1 MSRRGG
7 IRYQLSGNLRQ
18 FALPDILRV
27 IESGQRTG
35 ALVFSRG
42 KLRAAIYFSAGQ
54 WLLAERIGSGLVLA
68 QHLARC
74 RPDHAGDVRGRHGHL
89 PLAEAGE
96 VPDVQIVRTLIGA
109 HLLNHDDLRT
119 FAVDDAVNLL
129 TIMLGW
135 PDGDFF
141 FEDGTPPPQGRLA
154 LPLPVGPLVAQALRY
169 AKAGGAASPVNGVGS
184 VSGANGM
191 SGMGGM
197 HGAPSAN
204 GMPPTRHRAR
214 APSSAWTP
222 CSISP
227 RLTRTPLP
235 PCSSRRT
242 NGASSRR
249 WMDACRWE
257 PSFSGCKRLSMPIL
271 RLAAELLA
279 SRVLV
284 VVGSS
289 SGPQTGILP
298 G

>member
-1 MSRRGG
+1 MP
-7 IRYQLSGNLRQ
+7 LSGNLRQ

-35 ALVFSRG
+35 ALVLSRG

-54 WLLAERIGSGLVLA
+54 WLLAERIGSSLVLA
-68 QHLARC
+68 QQLARVGLIT
-74 RPDHAGDVRGRHGHL
+74 PEQFEAAIGI
-89 PLAEAGE
+89 PFAEAGE
-96 VPDVQIVRTLIGA
+96 VPDVQVVRTLIGA

-129 TIMLGW
+129 TIALGW

-169 AKAGGAASPVNGVGS
+169 AQASGAIAPTLANGAGG

-191 SGMGGM
+191 SGMN
-197 HGAPSAN
+197 GAPSAN
-204 GMPPTRHRAR
+204 AMPHQTPRPRAVVGLDAVLDFAEVEPEAGAAVQLTPDQWRFLTAVDGRLPLGAVIHRLQ
-214 APSSAWTP
+214 APE
-222 CSISP
+222 
-227 RLTRTPLP
+227 RV
-235 PCSSRRT
+235 
-242 NGASSRR
+242 
-249 WMDACRWE
+249 
-257 PSFSGCKRLSMPIL
+257 IL

>member
-1 MSRRGG
+1 MP
-7 IRYQLSGNLRQ
+7 LSGNLRQ

-35 ALVFSRG
+35 ALVLSRG

-54 WLLAERIGSGLVLA
+54 WLLAERIGSSLVLA
-68 QHLARC
+68 QHLARVGLIT
-74 RPDHAGDVRGRHGHL
+74 PETFEAAIGI
-89 PLAEAGE
+89 PFAEAGE

-169 AKAGGAASPVNGVGS
+169 AKAGGVASPVNGVGS

-191 SGMGGM
+191 
-197 HGAPSAN
+197 H
-204 GMPPTRHRAR
+204 
-214 APSSAWTP
+214 
-222 CSISP
+222 
-227 RLTRTPLP
+227 
-235 PCSSRRT
+235 
-242 NGASSRR
+242 GASSANAMPPYQTPRPR
-249 WMDACRWE
+249 AVVGLDAVLDFAE
-257 PSFSGCKRLSMPIL
+257 IDADSGAAVQLTQDQWRFLTAVDGRLPLGAVIQRLQAPEHVIL

>member
-1 MSRRGG
+1 MP
-7 IRYQLSGNLRQ
+7 LSGNLRQ

-35 ALVFSRG
+35 ALVLSRG

-54 WLLAERIGSGLVLA
+54 WLLAERIGSSLVLA
-68 QHLARC
+68 QQLARVGLIT
-74 RPDHAGDVRGRHGHL
+74 PETFEAAIGI
-89 PLAEAGE
+89 PFAEAGE

-129 TIMLGW
+129 TIVLGW

-169 AKAGGAASPVNGVGS
+169 AKASGVVSPANGAGS

-191 SGMGGM
+191 SGMSGM
-197 HGAPSAN
+197 SGAPSAN
-204 GMPPTRHRAR
+204 ATPPYQTPRPRAVVGLDAVLDFAEIDPEAGAAVQITPDQWR
-214 APSSAWTP
+214 FLTAVDGRLPLGAVIQRLQAP
-222 CSISP
+222 
-227 RLTRTPLP
+227 
-235 PCSSRRT
+235 
-242 NGASSRR
+242 
-249 WMDACRWE
+249 E
-257 PSFSGCKRLSMPIL
+257 HVIL

-298 G
+298 GVTR

>member
-1 MSRRGG
+1 MP
-7 IRYQLSGNLRQ
+7 LSGNLRQ

-35 ALVFSRG
+35 VLVLSRG

-54 WLLAERIGSGLVLA
+54 WLLAERIGSSLLLA
-68 QHLARC
+68 QQLARVGLIT
-74 RPDHAGDVRGRHGHL
+74 PEQFEAAIGI
-89 PLAEAGE
+89 PFAEAGE

-169 AKAGGAASPVNGVGS
+169 AQASGAVAPANGAGGGA
-184 VSGANGM
+184 SGANGM
-191 SGMGGM
+191 SGM
-197 HGAPSAN
+197 HSAPSAN
-204 GMPPTRHRAR
+204 AMPHQTPRPRAVVGLDAVLDFAEIEPEAGAAVQLTQDQWRFLTAVDGRLPLGAVIHRLQ
-214 APSSAWTP
+214 AP
-222 CSISP
+222 
-227 RLTRTPLP
+227 
-235 PCSSRRT
+235 
-242 NGASSRR
+242 
-249 WMDACRWE
+249 E
-257 PSFSGCKRLSMPIL
+257 HVIL

>member
-1 MSRRGG
+1 MP
-7 IRYQLSGNLRQ
+7 LSGNLRQ

-35 ALVFSRG
+35 ALVLSRG
-42 KLRAAIYFSAGQ
+42 KLRAAVYFSAGQ
-54 WLLAERIGSGLVLA
+54 WLLAERIGSSLVLA
-68 QHLARC
+68 QQLARVGLIT
-74 RPDHAGDVRGRHGHL
+74 PETFEAAIGI
-89 PLAEAGE
+89 PFAEAGE

-129 TIMLGW
+129 TIVLGW

-169 AKAGGAASPVNGVGS
+169 ATASSAVAPANGAGGM
-184 VSGANGM
+184 SGANGM
-191 SGMGGM
+191 Q
-197 HGAPSAN
+197 SAN
-204 GMPPTRHRAR
+204 VSQSANAMPYQTPRPRAVVGLDAVLDFAEIDPEAGAAVQLTQDQWR
-214 APSSAWTP
+214 FLTAVDGRLPLGAVIQRLQAP
-222 CSISP
+222 
-227 RLTRTPLP
+227 
-235 PCSSRRT
+235 
-242 NGASSRR
+242 
-249 WMDACRWE
+249 E
-257 PSFSGCKRLSMPIL
+257 HVIL

-284 VVGSS
+284 VVGST

-298 G
+298 GVTR

>member
-1 MSRRGG
+1 MP
-7 IRYQLSGNLRQ
+7 LSGNLRQ

-35 ALVFSRG
+35 ALVLSRG

-54 WLLAERIGSGLVLA
+54 WLLAERIGSSLVLA
-68 QHLARC
+68 QHLARVGLIT
-74 RPDHAGDVRGRHGHL
+74 PETFEAAIGI
-89 PLAEAGE
+89 PFAEAGE

-191 SGMGGM
+191 
-197 HGAPSAN
+197 H
-204 GMPPTRHRAR
+204 
-214 APSSAWTP
+214 
-222 CSISP
+222 
-227 RLTRTPLP
+227 
-235 PCSSRRT
+235 
-242 NGASSRR
+242 GASSANAMPPYQTPRPR
-249 WMDACRWE
+249 AVVGLDAVLDFAE
-257 PSFSGCKRLSMPIL
+257 IDADSGAAVQLTQDQWRFLTAVDGRLPLGAVIQRLQAPEHVIL

>member
-1 MSRRGG
+1 MP
-7 IRYQLSGNLRQ
+7 LSGNLRQ

-35 ALVFSRG
+35 ALVLSRG

-54 WLLAERIGSGLVLA
+54 WLLAERIGSSLVLA
-68 QHLARC
+68 QHLARVGLIT
-74 RPDHAGDVRGRHGHL
+74 PETFEAAIGI
-89 PLAEAGE
+89 PFAEAGE

-129 TIMLGW
+129 TIVLGW

-141 FEDGTPPPQGRLA
+141 FEDGTPPPPGRLA

-169 AKAGGAASPVNGVGS
+169 AKASGAASPIPANGAGGV

-191 SGMGGM
+191 SSMSSM
-197 HGAPSAN
+197 HSAPSAN
-204 GMPPTRHRAR
+204 AMPPYQTPRPRAVVGLDAVLDFAEIDADSGAAVQLTQDQWR
-214 APSSAWTP
+214 FLTAVDGRLPLGAVIQRLQAP
-222 CSISP
+222 
-227 RLTRTPLP
+227 
-235 PCSSRRT
+235 
-242 NGASSRR
+242 
-249 WMDACRWE
+249 E
-257 PSFSGCKRLSMPIL
+257 HVIL

>member
-1 MSRRGG
+1 MP
-7 IRYQLSGNLRQ
+7 LSGNLRQ

-35 ALVFSRG
+35 VLVLSRG

-54 WLLAERIGSGLVLA
+54 WLLAERIGSSLLLA
-68 QHLARC
+68 QQLARVGLIT
-74 RPDHAGDVRGRHGHL
+74 PEQFEAAIGI
-89 PLAEAGE
+89 PFAEAGE

-169 AKAGGAASPVNGVGS
+169 AQASGAVAPAN
-184 VSGANGM
+184 GANGANDM
-191 SGMGGM
+191 SGM
-197 HGAPSAN
+197 HSAPSAN
-204 GMPPTRHRAR
+204 AMPHQTPRPRAVVGLDAVLDFAEIEPEAGAAVQLTQDQWRFLTAVDGRLPLGAVIHRLQ
-214 APSSAWTP
+214 AP
-222 CSISP
+222 
-227 RLTRTPLP
+227 
-235 PCSSRRT
+235 
-242 NGASSRR
+242 
-249 WMDACRWE
+249 E
-257 PSFSGCKRLSMPIL
+257 HVIL

>member
-1 MSRRGG
+1 MP
-7 IRYQLSGNLRQ
+7 LSGNLRQ

-35 ALVFSRG
+35 ALVLSRG

-54 WLLAERIGSGLVLA
+54 WLLAERIGSSLVLA
-68 QHLARC
+68 QHLARVGLIT
-74 RPDHAGDVRGRHGHL
+74 PETFEAAIGI
-89 PLAEAGE
+89 PFAEAGE

-204 GMPPTRHRAR
+204 GMPPYQTPRPRAVVGLDAVLDFAEIDADSGAAVQLTQDQWR
-214 APSSAWTP
+214 FLTAVDGRLPLGAVIQRLQAP
-222 CSISP
+222 
-227 RLTRTPLP
+227 
-235 PCSSRRT
+235 
-242 NGASSRR
+242 
-249 WMDACRWE
+249 E
-257 PSFSGCKRLSMPIL
+257 HVIL